1 MNMDCVRGGQG
12 CPPERDALPA
22 PAQTPG
28 SSMNSRPVPPAA
40 IKAAL
45 SFVFFAVVAAFSLC
59 PPALHAQSAA
69 ALFKRGESAEAREDY
84 DTAFTDYQ
92 KAAAKAPKDLRF
104 RTALYRVRVSDSSLH
119 LTKGRKLIEAG
130 DEQGALVEFLRAA
143 EIDPGNEAAQQ
154 EIARVRSHQGEPV
167 LPKETDLPI
176 DAEKQEDLDSMAA
189 PVQLKPLSNEPLT
202 LHYSE
207 DTKVIYQA
215 VGKAAGI
222 NVLFDPAL
230 NSKRIQ
236 VDVAN
241 ETLFDALRI
250 VGALS
255 GTFWKPVTP
264 NTIFVAENTRAKH
277 TELDEEA
284 VQVFYLTNAWQQN
297 DLNDVQ
303 TALRNVLGSTV
314 KVNGVPSQNAI
325 VMRGTPDELL
335 LAQKLIND
343 LDKARPEVI
352 VDIAILEV
360 SKNWEKNIGLSW
372 PTSVGLALQ
381 APSSTSS
388 TSNSTSTGT
397 GSTSTTGTPTLYDLA
412 HLKAYDFAV
421 SIGSAQANMLLT
433 DSNTKILQ
441 NPRIRAT
448 DSQKATTKIGSR
460 IPIATGSTGGG
471 VGGISTGVSTLV
483 QTQFQ
488 YLDVG
493 VNVEMTPTVHFDHD
507 VTLKMKIEV
516 TSQSGSTT
524 ISSVTEPI
532 ISQRTVEQVIRL
544 REGEASILGGILNKQ
559 DQVSWGGLPGLSSI
573 PIFKYLFGSKDHTVT
588 DDEIVFLVVPH
599 IVRSQDLDASN
610 LKTIDTGTGQQ
621 TIELRHMNPQANPA
635 TAPGTNPGTG
645 PGTIPGVNPPAAP
658 ATRPVNAHP
667 QVGTVPGQ
675 SAQAAAPAALAQL
688 RNAAEMTGNAAAA
701 HQNGMMPLT
710 PPPSSPPPAFLITQP
725 PAPVATGTTFQLPVV
740 LTNGTDVSRV
750 PLKLTYDP
758 AMYTLVNVNQGDLLG
773 RDGQAT
779 QISHSDDG
787 PGNITVNLSRP
798 QGTAGISGS
807 GTVCILTFQAKAA
820 GESVISLT
828 RGLAVNSHEQSTEA
842 QPVRAAIQIK

>member
-1 MNMDCVRGGQG
+1 MNRCAVS
-12 CPPERDALPA
+12 P
-22 PAQTPG
+22 T
-28 SSMNSRPVPPAA
+28 V
-40 IKAAL
+40 IKTAL
-45 SFVFFAVVAAFSLC
+45 SFVFLVIVAAFSLC
-59 PPALHAQSAA
+59 PPSLHAQSAA
-69 ALFKRGESAEAREDY
+69 AFFKRGESAEAREDY
-84 DTAFTDYQ
+84 DTAFNDYQ

-130 DEQGALVEFLRAA
+130 DEQGALVEFLRAS

-154 EIARVRSHQGEPV
+154 EIVRVRAHQGEQP
-167 LPKETDLPI
+167 PTKETDLPI
-176 DAEKQEDLDSMAA
+176 DASKQEDLDLMGA
-189 PVQLKPLSNEPLT
+189 PVELKPLSNEPLT

-207 DTKVIYQA
+207 DAKVIYQA
-215 VGKAAGI
+215 IGKAAGV
-222 NVLFDPAL
+222 NVLFDPAW

-241 ETLFDALRI
+241 ESLLDALRI

-255 GTFWKPVTP
+255 STFWKPVTP
-264 NTIFVAENTRAKH
+264 NTIFVAENSRAKH
-277 TELDEEA
+277 SELDEQA
-284 VQVFYLTNAWQQN
+284 VQTFYLTNAWQQN

-303 TALRNVLGSTV
+303 TALRNVLGSSV

-360 SKNWEKNIGLSW
+360 SKNWERTLGIAW
-372 PTSVGLALQ
+372 PTSVGIALQ
-381 APSSTSS
+381 SPTSS
-388 TSNSTSTGT
+388 TSTTTSTTTTGTT
-397 GSTSTTGTPTLYDLA
+397 GSTSGTPTLYDLS

-421 SIGSAQANMLLT
+421 SIGSAQMNLLLS
-433 DSNTKILQ
+433 DANTKILN
-441 NPRIRAT
+441 NPRLRAT

-471 VGGISTGVSTLV
+471 VGGIATGVSTLV

-493 VNVEMTPTVHFDHD
+493 INVEMTPTVHFDHD

-516 TSQSGSTT
+516 TSQSGQTT

-544 REGEASILGGILNKQ
+544 REGEASILGGILNQQ
-559 DQVSWGGLPGLSSI
+559 DNQSWSGIPGLSSI
-573 PIFKYLFGSKDHTVT
+573 PILKYLFGSKDHTIS
-588 DDEIVFLVVPH
+588 DDELVFLVVPH
-599 IVRSQDLDASN
+599 IVRSQELDSLN
-610 LKTIDTGTGQQ
+610 LRTIDTGTGQQ
-621 TIELRHMNPQANPA
+621 TVDLRRMNPPANPA
-635 TAPGTNPGTG
+635 TAPGAN
-645 PGTIPGVNPPAAP
+645 PGVNPPATVPPP
-658 ATRPVNAHP
+658 ARPAYPHP
-667 QVGTVPGQ
+667 QVGTVPSQ

-701 HQNGMMPLT
+701 HQNGMT
-710 PPPSSPPPAFLITQP
+710 PPPSSPPPAFLITSP
-725 PAPVATGTTFQLPVV
+725 PTPVTNGATFQLPVV

-758 AMYTLVNVNQGDLLG
+758 AMYSLVNVNQGDLLG
-773 RDGQAT
+773 RDGQVT

-787 PGNITVNLSRP
+787 PGNITINLTRP
-798 QGTAGISGS
+798 QGTTGITGS

-820 GESVISLT
+820 GESVIALT

>member
-1 MNMDCVRGGQG
+1 MNR
-12 CPPERDALPA
+12 RA
-22 PAQTPG
+22 
-28 SSMNSRPVPPAA
+28 VPPAQV
-40 IKAAL
+40 KAVF
-45 SFVFFAVVAAFSLC
+45 SFMFFAVVAAFSLC
-59 PPALHAQSAA
+59 PPSLHAQSAN

-84 DTAFTDYQ
+84 DTAFINYQ
-92 KAAAKAPKDLRF
+92 KAAAKAPKDLRY

-119 LTKGRKLIEAG
+119 LTKGRKLVDAG
-130 DEQGALVEFLRAA
+130 DEQAALVEFLRAA

-154 EIARVRSHQGEPV
+154 EIARVRSHQGEPM
-167 LPKETDLPI
+167 LPKESDLPI
-176 DAEKQEDLDSMAA
+176 DPAKQEDLDSMGA
-189 PVQLKPLSNEPLT
+189 PVQLKPLSAEPLT

-207 DTKVIYQA
+207 DAKTIYQA
-215 VGKAAGI
+215 IGKAAGI

-241 ETLFDALRI
+241 ESLLDALRI

-255 GTFWKPVTP
+255 STFWKPVTQ

-277 TELDEEA
+277 TELDEQA
-284 VQVFYLTNAWQQN
+284 VQTFYLTNAWQQN

-303 TALRNVLGSTV
+303 TALRNVLGSGV

-343 LDKARPEVI
+343 LDKARPEVV

-381 APSSTSS
+381 APSSDTSS
-388 TSNSTSTGT
+388 S
-397 GSTSTTGTPTLYDLA
+397 STSTTTSTSTSSSSSPTLYDLA

-599 IVRSQDLDASN
+599 IVRSQELDAEN
-610 LKTIDTGTGQQ
+610 LRTIDTGSGQQ
-621 TIELRHMNPQANPA
+621 TIELRHMNPPANPA
-635 TAPGTNPGTG
+635 AAPGANPGTNPGA
-645 PGTIPGVNPPAAP
+645 NPPVAP
-658 ATRPVNAHP
+658 PARPASLHS

-688 RNAAEMTGNAAAA
+688 RDAAELTGAAAQA
-701 HQNGMMPLT
+701 HQTNVPTSPSAPPVSFLLT
-710 PPPSSPPPAFLITQP
+710 PPPQ
-725 PAPVATGTTFQLPVV
+725 PVAAGTTFQLPVV

-758 AMYTLVNVNQGDLLG
+758 AMYTLINVNQGDLLG

-779 QISHSDDG
+779 QISHNDDG
-787 PGNITVNLSRP
+787 PGNITINLTRP
-798 QGTAGISGS
+798 AGTTGITGS